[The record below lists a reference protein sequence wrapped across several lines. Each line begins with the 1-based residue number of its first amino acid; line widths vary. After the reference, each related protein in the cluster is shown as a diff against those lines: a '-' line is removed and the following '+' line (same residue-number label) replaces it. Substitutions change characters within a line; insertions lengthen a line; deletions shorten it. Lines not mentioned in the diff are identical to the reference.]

1 MNEQLQQALAEIL
14 NKTMVGVEAGTAFLQ
29 AELPDVI
36 QQLLMWKLAQASV
49 MLAFSILG
57 SLQFITVTWIS
68 AKHSRNGGFFDL
80 DCAGIPCLMISACI
94 AAVSVCGVFTWG
106 ADALQI
112 WLAPKIYLIE
122 YAASLAK

>member
-14 NKTMVGVEAGTAFLQ
+14 NKTMAGVEAGTAFLQ

-57 SLQFITVTWIS
+57 SLQFITTAWLS
-68 AKHSRNGGFFDL
+68 AKHSRNGGFL
-80 DCAGIPCLMISACI
+80 DIDVAGIPCLMISACI
-94 AAVSVCGVFTWG
+94 AGVSVGGVFAWG
-106 ADALQI
+106 ANALQI